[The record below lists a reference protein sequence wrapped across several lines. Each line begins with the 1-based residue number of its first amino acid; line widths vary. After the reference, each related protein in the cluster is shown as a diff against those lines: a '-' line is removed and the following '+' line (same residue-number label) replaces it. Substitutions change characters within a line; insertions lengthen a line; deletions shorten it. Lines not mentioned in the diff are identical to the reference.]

1 MLDDTFEICSKRASV
16 LPYRDTNH
24 AYIQYNTRSTDGD
37 EDEKGYQGLI
47 IKERKGGER
56 SKTTTALSAIEVNK
70 VI

>member
-1 MLDDTFEICSKRASV
+1 M
-16 LPYRDTNH
+16 
-24 AYIQYNTRSTDGD
+24 QYNARSTDGD

-47 IKERKGGER
+47 IKEGKR